1 MHIRTHLTL
10 SLIAA
15 GILTACSTTPPQ
27 NPALTDARAT
37 YTTARS
43 NPQVSQL
50 APLELK
56 EAAETL
62 DRAETALN
70 RGDDEATINQ
80 LAYLTTQKVEIAR
93 ETAERKQAELDIE
106 RASARRDQVR
116 LEARTAEANAAKQR
130 AEMAQQVA
138 EQRAQALAAANAQ
151 SQRDQSLIA
160 ARAAELEEAR
170 RQAALAQQASDQHA
184 VALAEANAEAAR
196 AQAMIDQQQQQLNT
210 IKAQQAEA
218 ADRRARELAEAN
230 ARAEQAQALLAQ
242 QEAELKELNA
252 KKTERGMVITLG
264 DVLFNVDK
272 ASLSAGGI
280 SNVKKL
286 ADFLKSHP
294 ERSVVVEGHTDSSGS
309 ASYNQALSEK
319 RAEAVESELVE
330 MGIQSG
336 RIATRG
342 FGESAP
348 VANNETSAGRQMNRR
363 VEIVLPDDP
372 TTN

>member
-1 MHIRTHLTL
+1 MHIRSHLTL

-15 GILTACSTTPPQ
+15 GILSACSTTPPQ
-27 NPALTDARAT
+27 NAALTDARAT
-37 YTTARS
+37 YNTARS

-56 EAAETL
+56 DAGETL
-62 DRAETALN
+62 DRAESAQS
-70 RGDDEATINQ
+70 RGDDAATVNQ
-80 LAYLTTQKVEIAR
+80 LAYLTTQKVAIAR
-93 ETAERKQAELDIE
+93 ETAERKQAERDVE
-106 RASARRDQVR
+106 TASARRDQVR
-116 LEARTAEANAAKQR
+116 LEARTAEANAAKRR
-130 AEMAQQVA
+130 AEMAQLEA
-138 EQRAQALAAANAQ
+138 DQRAQALAAANAQ

-218 ADRRARELAEAN
+218 ADQRARELAEAN
-230 ARAEQAQALLAQ
+230 AEAERARALIAQ

-272 ASLSAGGI
+272 SSLTAGGI
-280 SNVKKL
+280 NNVKKL
-286 ADFLKSHP
+286 ANFLRSHP
-294 ERSVVVEGHTDSSGS
+294 ERSVVVEGHTDSTGS

-330 MGIQSG
+330 MGVQSD
-336 RIATRG
+336 RIATLG
-342 FGESAP
+342 LGESSP